1 MGTIVRKI
9 KNSLFQLDFL
19 AFFFEVVDGYFFC
32 SIPSSPRVL
41 RTRLH
46 FISYFVRMCS
56 QHNTRTN
63 EMRMKRFYGLHN
75 DLLHLIDGML
85 KLNQNSSSVAHNN
98 NYAFILQP
106 ESDFVAMAVNVRP
119 MRTEGKSEGRDCVG
133 SACISVSIF
142 PIRLNVFLFVG
153 VFDATQFC
161 NCN

>member
-1 MGTIVRKI
+1 
-9 KNSLFQLDFL
+9 
-19 AFFFEVVDGYFFC
+19 
-32 SIPSSPRVL
+32 
-41 RTRLH
+41 
-46 FISYFVRMCS
+46 
-56 QHNTRTN
+56 
-63 EMRMKRFYGLHN
+63 MKRFYGLHN

-161 NCN
+161 NCNWNERKHESIDREKKALEEWERMKRIREKEWGGRGKKSTTTTAIRNSSW

>member
-19 AFFFEVVDGYFFC
+19 AFFFEVVDGYFFVLFPLPLAFSARG
-32 SIPSSPRVL
+32 SISSHTL
-41 RTRLH
+41 
-46 FISYFVRMCS
+46 CS